1 MMSVMLEGPVPLRH
15 TDLTFEEAAGR
26 VPFLRALSP
35 KQRELLKAIGEIRWM
50 SPGDPVFALGEP
62 SREFVFLVRGHVK
75 LVRARGD
82 GREVILDIRGPGDL
96 LCAGA
101 VTAFA
106 PYCCSAIALD
116 GEVTAIAFP
125 RRDVNRLLEDHA
137 PISALFVQ
145 EATGHEMRM
154 AERVFELSSGYVEQR
169 ISALLSRLADQVGVA
184 GTDGTLRIPV
194 KLSRQDLADLCGTTL
209 ESAIR
214 TMTHLAREN
223 VVKTTPRG
231 FLVTNRSQLERLA
244 SRPG

>member
-1 MMSVMLEGPVPLRH
+1 MMPVMLEGRTPLRH
-15 TDLTFEEAAGR
+15 TDLTFEEAVGH

-35 KQRELLKAIGEIRWM
+35 KQRELLEAIGEIRGM
-50 SPGDPVFALGEP
+50 RPGEPAFTLGEP
-62 SREFVFLVRGHVK
+62 SREFVFLVRGHCK
-75 LVRARGD
+75 LVRTRDD

-116 GEVTAIAFP
+116 DDVAAIAFP

-137 PISALFVQ
+137 PISALFVR

-169 ISALLSRLADQVGVA
+169 ISALLSRLADQMGVA
-184 GTDGTLRIPV
+184 GADGSVRIAV

-223 VVKTTPRG
+223 VVKTTRRG
-231 FLVTNRSQLERLA
+231 FLVSNRSQLERLA
-244 SRPG
+244 NRSG